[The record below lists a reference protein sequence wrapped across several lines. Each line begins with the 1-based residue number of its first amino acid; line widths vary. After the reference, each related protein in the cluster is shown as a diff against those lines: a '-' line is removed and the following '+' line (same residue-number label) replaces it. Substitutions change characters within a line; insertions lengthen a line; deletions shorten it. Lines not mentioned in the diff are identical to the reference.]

1 MALDLNDPVARVRME
16 TTLSNVLI
24 TDDQIQAFIDFY
36 TDPSTG
42 VWDFEMTVGQVF
54 AYLAAVAMQDTPG
67 GTLKLWQRGPVR
79 VEFAETWF
87 DRAWWWRNRS
97 ALAGGAG
104 IVMDTLERA
113 DFPARW
119 PSETAPEFPVSNP
132 AINFV
137 PGA

>member
-1 MALDLNDPVARVRME
+1 MALDPNDPVARVRME
-16 TTLSNVLI
+16 TTLSTVLI
-24 TDDQIQAFIDFY
+24 SDDQIQAFVDFY
-36 TDPSTG
+36 TVDG

-54 AYLAAVAMQDTPG
+54 AYLSAQAMADTPG
-67 GTLKLWQRGPVR
+67 GTLKMWQRGPVR

-97 ALAGGAG
+97 ATGSNR
-104 IVMDTLERA
+104 IIMDTLARE

-119 PSETAPEFPVSNP
+119 PSETAPEYPHSSPEVHL
-132 AINFV
+132 V